1 MFLQPVA
8 EGGIHAALP
17 TLAGGFES
25 IENVVVEPDGSR
37 FLLPCSWRSAAHG
50 LFDCFLCFF
59 TKTAFS
65 PIAHTP
71 RAKSSSVS
79 SGASSGSI
87 QVLGV
92 FFFFAVIGVPHRNSA
107 AGFAAWRPD

>member
-50 LFDCFLCFF
+50 LFDRFLCFF
-59 TKTAFS
+59 T
-65 PIAHTP
+65 
-71 RAKSSSVS
+71 RND
-79 SGASSGSI
+79 
-87 QVLGV
+87 
-92 FFFFAVIGVPHRNSA
+92 FFFD
-107 AGFAAWRPD
+107 RPYAPGKVLVGQLRLETVVEPYDDNGPSGHLLMCKHCDIA